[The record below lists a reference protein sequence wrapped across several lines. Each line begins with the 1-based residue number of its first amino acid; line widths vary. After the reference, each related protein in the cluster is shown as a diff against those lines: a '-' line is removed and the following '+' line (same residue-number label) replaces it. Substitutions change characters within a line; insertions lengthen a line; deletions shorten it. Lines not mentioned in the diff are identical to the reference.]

1 MKNIKDITISI
12 FAIIGFIAL
21 VTGFTNKTETQEP
34 QNINYGTPESHV
46 WEMHSV
52 TNDNFPIVYSIN
64 KKTGEVRQHS
74 SGRITVS
81 DEYFG
86 TFRVSIPK

>member
-1 MKNIKDITISI
+1 
-12 FAIIGFIAL
+12 
-21 VTGFTNKTETQEP
+21 
-34 QNINYGTPESHV
+34 
-46 WEMHSV
+46 MHSV

-74 SGRITVS
+74 SGRTTVS

>member
-46 WEMHSV
+46 WEIFAG
-52 TNDNFPIVYSIN
+52 NGNKGWALN
-64 KKTGEVRQHS
+64 KKTGQVV
-74 SGRITVS
+74 GLNVS
-81 DEYFG
+81 DAKHGKYVRF
-86 TFRVSIPK
+86 IK

>member
-34 QNINYGTPESHV
+34 MS
-46 WEMHSV
+46 
-52 TNDNFPIVYSIN
+52 
-64 KKTGEVRQHS
+64 
-74 SGRITVS
+74 
-81 DEYFG
+81 
-86 TFRVSIPK
+86 